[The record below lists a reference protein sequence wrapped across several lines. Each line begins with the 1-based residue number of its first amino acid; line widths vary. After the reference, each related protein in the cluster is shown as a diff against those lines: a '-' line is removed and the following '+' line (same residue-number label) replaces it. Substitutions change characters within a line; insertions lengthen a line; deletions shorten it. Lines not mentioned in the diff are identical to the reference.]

1 MVAFAEL
8 VLTALDEIPADFPA
22 GVLWH
27 FRVATLGT
35 HAVIWTTIGLT
46 FGALA
51 ERNPGGPPEAMAAPR
66 S

>member
-1 MVAFAEL
+1 VERFGAWNGTL
-8 VLTALDEIPADFPA
+8 
-22 GVLWH
+22 
-27 FRVATLGT
+27 LGT